1 MRYKK
6 KHLSNF
12 VYPYFIDGR
21 FSERYLLNH
30 RESTYWSPH
39 WNWPNTGLGLHK
51 NCYKTQVI
59 WDILQKT
66 FNKPSFRC
74 FINTKKVWLK
84 NISFHAQ
91 NDKKLMSC
99 KFKDKL
105 GQVVTWFSSKTPFFK
120 RLQHIFKKLL
130 HSWFFSLNLTHIRAF
145 KSGTT
150 YFYTLRGFKTRDLGP
165 TMYFEK
171 VE

>member
-1 MRYKK
+1 M
-6 KHLSNF
+6 
-12 VYPYFIDGR
+12 V
-21 FSERYLLNH
+21 H

-59 WDILQKT
+59 WDILQKSS
-66 FNKPSFRC
+66 NKPSLRC

-99 KFKDKL
+99 KYKDKL

-130 HSWFFSLNLTHIRAF
+130 HSWFSLNLTKESLTHIRAF

-150 YFYTLRGFKTRDLGP
+150 YFYNLRGFKTRDLGP

>member
-1 MRYKK
+1 MNTKGGGYYSRAVNNGA
-6 KHLSNF
+6 ST
-12 VYPYFIDGR
+12 VV
-21 FSERYLLNH
+21 H

-99 KFKDKL
+99 KYKDKL